1 MSEICYC
8 VCAVALAV
16 EWVACYTCADRQ
28 GSDWLG
34 VLKCVTQLVWVY
46 EVTNHRALHGRHTP
60 EPTRL
65 YLI

>member
-16 EWVACYTCADRQ
+16 EWVACYACADRQ

-34 VLKCVTQLVWVY
+34 VLKCDWYGFTKSPITEHCMAGTPRSQLPV
-46 EVTNHRALHGRHTP
+46 
-60 EPTRL
+60 
-65 YLI
+65 LISTS